1 MKRSPLAGTTPANTV
16 AKLLRNHC
24 VAGLLPTLLLLA
36 LPAAVEAQFT
46 YTTNSGA
53 ITITGYTGSGGA
65 VIIPSKITG
74 LPVTSIGPSAFQ
86 FSSSLTSI
94 TISNNVTSIADAAF
108 ASCAALTAI
117 TVDAANPTFASVA
130 GVLFN
135 KSLTTLVQYPG
146 GKTGAIA
153 ISNSVTSIGNWA
165 FASCTN
171 VTTITIPNSVTN
183 IGDSA
188 FWSCASLTNVTI
200 GNQVASIGVFAFEF
214 CTNLSSVTIPNSVI
228 NIAFGAFEVCSKLI
242 TVTIGSGVTS
252 IGDHAF
258 ELCTNLTSANFMGN
272 APGVGSQV
280 FFGDT
285 HATVYY
291 LPGTTGWTST
301 FAGVPAV
308 LLNSQVQPRI
318 TSFGVRTNRFSF
330 SITGGPNQ
338 MIVVEAGTSSA
349 NTLWTP
355 VATNNLTGGSSFFS
369 DPQWTNFTR
378 RFYRVRSP

>member
-1 MKRSPLAGTTPANTV
+1 MNKETALARTITTH
-16 AKLLRNHC
+16 LRTAC
-24 VAGLLPTLLLLA
+24 ATGPLLLLLT
-36 LPAAVEAQFT
+36 LPAAVQAQFN

-65 VIIPSKITG
+65 VVIPGKITG
-74 LPVTSIGPSAFQ
+74 LSVTSIGPSAFQ

-108 ASCAALTAI
+108 ASCPSLTAI
-117 TVDAANPTFASVA
+117 TVDAANPAFASVA

-146 GKTGAIA
+146 GKTGAIT

-165 FASCTN
+165 FASCTGLTG
-171 VTTITIPNSVTN
+171 VTIPSGVTS
-183 IGDSA
+183 IGDHA
-188 FWSCASLTNVTI
+188 FWACPSLTNVTI

-214 CTNLSSVTIPNSVI
+214 CTNLSTVTIPNSVI
-228 NIAFGAFEVCSKLI
+228 NIAFGAFEVCSKLT
-242 TVTIGSGVTS
+242 TVTIGNGVTN

-258 ELCTNLTSANFMGN
+258 ELCTNLTAAYFQGN
-272 APGVGSQV
+272 APSVGSFV

-285 HATVYY
+285 HAIVYY
-291 LPGTTGWTST
+291 LPGTTGWAST

-330 SITGGPNQ
+330 SITGGLNQ
-338 MIVVEAGTSSA
+338 VIVVEAGTSSA
-349 NTLWTP
+349 NTLWTSLG
-355 VATNNLTGGSSFFS
+355 TNNLTGGSSSFS

-378 RFYRVRSP
+378 RFYRLRSP